1 MHRVAFKMIG
11 DKDGASDIVQEV
23 FIDCFQKLRNGLVI
37 DNAKSWLYKLT
48 YIKCIDHFRK
58 QQRLHEIKLMKDI
71 EIEDKQNDNQEMK
84 TVIKK
89 ALSKLNPQE
98 KVLAVLYSEGLS
110 YKEMASATGIKF
122 SSIGKTLSLTLAK
135 LEQELNKHRYEMY

>member
-23 FIDCFQKLRNGLVI
+23 FIDCFQRLSNGLVL
-37 DNAKSWLYKLT
+37 DSAKSWLYKVT

-58 QQRLHEIKLMKDI
+58 QKRLHEIELKEDI
-71 EIEDKQNDNQEMK
+71 EIEDKQNEKHEMK
-84 TVIKK
+84 TVIFQ

-98 KVLAVLYSEGLS
+98 KAIAVLYSEGLS

-122 SSIGKTLSLTLAK
+122 SSIGKTLSRTLK
-135 LEQELNKHRYEMY
+135 KMGEELNNHRYEMY

>member
-1 MHRVAFKMIG
+1 MIG

-23 FIDCFQKLRNGLVI
+23 FIDCLQKLRNGLVL
-37 DNAKSWLYKLT
+37 DDAKSWLYRIT

-58 QQRLHEIKLMKDI
+58 RQRLQEIKLMMDI
-71 EIEDKQNDNQEMK
+71 EIEDKQNDSQEMK

-89 ALSKLNPQE
+89 ALSKLKPQE

-110 YKEMASATGIKF
+110 YKEMASVTGIKF
-122 SSIGKTLSLTLAK
+122 SSIGKTLARTLAK
-135 LEQELNKHRYEMY
+135 LEQELKNHRYEMY